1 VAEPVTYVLNGSVAS
16 ITMDDGKVNS
26 LSPRMLADLNHALD
40 RAVADNATVLLTG
53 RDQRFSAGFDLSI
66 LKQGG
71 AAAHEMLMAGF
82 RLAERLLS
90 FPTPVVVACNGHALA
105 MGSFVLLSA
114 DLRIGAAG
122 AFKIGANEVAI
133 GLTMPHSAIEIC
145 RQRLTPA
152 HFTRAVIT
160 AEIYAP
166 EHAVEAGFLDQT
178 VPSSELL
185 PTAQKIALS
194 LSQLNM
200 PAHAATKLR
209 ARAST
214 LAALRKA
221 IEADDNELRGF
232 RPS

>member
-1 VAEPVTYVLNGSVAS
+1 VAEALTYTLNGAVAT

-26 LSPRMLADLNHALD
+26 LSPSMLADLNLALD
-40 RAVADNATVLLTG
+40 RAAADKATVLLTG
-53 RDQRFSAGFDLSI
+53 REQRFSAGFDLSVV
-66 LKQGG
+66 KQGG
-71 AAAHEMLMAGF
+71 AAAHGMFMAGF

-90 FPTPVVVACNGHALA
+90 FPTPVIVACTGHALA
-105 MGSFVLLSA
+105 MGSFLLLSA
-114 DLRIGAAG
+114 DVRIGTAG

-133 GLTMPHSAIEIC
+133 GLTMPYTAVEIC

-166 EHAVEAGFLDQT
+166 EQAIDAGFLDQV

-185 PTAQKIALS
+185 PTAQKLALS

-209 ARAST
+209 ARANT
-214 LAALRKA
+214 LTALRQA
-221 IEADDNELRGF
+221 IDTDDNDLRGF
-232 RPS
+232 LVG